1 MEVVVDNPQLA
12 REMLRVINLGKLA
25 ELITACAW
33 CSRAGFQ
40 WLTNDGEKEM
50 VLTTEPEAGFWQR
63 FYNTL
68 VAPIVPEM
76 LL

>member
-1 MEVVVDNPQLA
+1 MGVVVDSPQLA
-12 REMLRVINLGKLA
+12 REMLRVINLSKLQNSYRLRLVQPGGTL
-25 ELITACAW
+25 E
-33 CSRAGFQ
+33 